1 MRKFFI
7 TFLKYVLFIL
17 PFILVF
23 KALYTCWLN
32 GVWDFQFVSQ
42 QLISNLPFVGKTFF
56 NIIWKEESL
65 LYTDIIRNNQ
75 FIMELTFVGGLGG
88 SLGRAIVETYFSNFT
103 KVPIEGDTFMSS
115 SNVHTMNSD
124 SATNPGSST
133 SSTLPSEAA
142 VDWLM
147 KDVRSFTGVYIDSN
161 KNLVDWLSR
170 MNEQSRLFNMD
181 KPECISPFWKLIH
194 SHSDIVVLHFDQRI
208 YWVNEMSKY
217 LDQGGIDEVQIKIA
231 RKDILLKRYL
241 DNVEK
246 LGDKEGD
253 IKGKFTQ
260 FYNLTN
266 AYRNAC
272 NKEVNSMESL
282 INENIRGSALFRNRD
297 LKQSVNVDY
306 AKAKKAFS
314 DQDQILR
321 KRWSE
326 ILNAP
331 KK

>member
-1 MRKFFI
+1 MIKFFI

-133 SSTLPSEAA
+133 SSTGPSEA
-142 VDWLM
+142 VDIFM
-147 KDVRSFTGVYIDSN
+147 KDVQRFTGVFIDSN
-161 KNLVDWLSR
+161 QKSVDQLIR
-170 MNEQSRLFNMD
+170 MNEKSHLFNID
-181 KPECISPFWKLIH
+181 RPECVIPFWKLLH
-194 SHSDIVVLHFDQRI
+194 SHSDIVITHFKQRV
-208 YWVNEMSKY
+208 YWVEQMSKY
-217 LDQGGIDEVQIKIA
+217 LDEKSIKEIQYKIQQ
-231 RKDILLKRYL
+231 REILLDRYI

>member
-1 MRKFFI
+1 
-7 TFLKYVLFIL
+7 
-17 PFILVF
+17 
-23 KALYTCWLN
+23 
-32 GVWDFQFVSQ
+32 
-42 QLISNLPFVGKTFF
+42 
-56 NIIWKEESL
+56 
-65 LYTDIIRNNQ
+65 
-75 FIMELTFVGGLGG
+75 
-88 SLGRAIVETYFSNFT
+88 
-103 KVPIEGDTFMSS
+103 
-115 SNVHTMNSD
+115 
-124 SATNPGSST
+124 
-133 SSTLPSEAA
+133 
-142 VDWLM
+142 
-147 KDVRSFTGVYIDSN
+147 
-161 KNLVDWLSR
+161 
-170 MNEQSRLFNMD
+170 
-181 KPECISPFWKLIH
+181 
-194 SHSDIVVLHFDQRI
+194 
-208 YWVNEMSKY
+208 MSKY

-321 KRWSE
+321 KR
-326 ILNAP
+326 
-331 KK
+331 

>member
-1 MRKFFI
+1 M
-7 TFLKYVLFIL
+7 
-17 PFILVF
+17 
-23 KALYTCWLN
+23 
-32 GVWDFQFVSQ
+32 
-42 QLISNLPFVGKTFF
+42 
-56 NIIWKEESL
+56 
-65 LYTDIIRNNQ
+65 
-75 FIMELTFVGGLGG
+75 
-88 SLGRAIVETYFSNFT
+88 
-103 KVPIEGDTFMSS
+103 
-115 SNVHTMNSD
+115 
-124 SATNPGSST
+124 
-133 SSTLPSEAA
+133 
-142 VDWLM
+142 
-147 KDVRSFTGVYIDSN
+147 
-161 KNLVDWLSR
+161 
-170 MNEQSRLFNMD
+170 
-181 KPECISPFWKLIH
+181 
-194 SHSDIVVLHFDQRI
+194 
-208 YWVNEMSKY
+208 
-217 LDQGGIDEVQIKIA
+217 
-231 RKDILLKRYL
+231 

-282 INENIRGSALFRNRD
+282 INENIRGSDLFRNRD

>member
-1 MRKFFI
+1 M
-7 TFLKYVLFIL
+7 
-17 PFILVF
+17 P
-23 KALYTCWLN
+23 
-32 GVWDFQFVSQ
+32 
-42 QLISNLPFVGKTFF
+42 
-56 NIIWKEESL
+56 
-65 LYTDIIRNNQ
+65 
-75 FIMELTFVGGLGG
+75 
-88 SLGRAIVETYFSNFT
+88 
-103 KVPIEGDTFMSS
+103 
-115 SNVHTMNSD
+115 
-124 SATNPGSST
+124 
-133 SSTLPSEAA
+133 
-142 VDWLM
+142 
-147 KDVRSFTGVYIDSN
+147 
-161 KNLVDWLSR
+161 
-170 MNEQSRLFNMD
+170 
-181 KPECISPFWKLIH
+181 
-194 SHSDIVVLHFDQRI
+194 
-208 YWVNEMSKY
+208 KY

-321 KRWSE
+321 KR
-326 ILNAP
+326 
-331 KK
+331 